1 MPLVA
6 WSQKYSVNIRDIDEQ
21 HKALIGMINDLH
33 DALKKGEGRRAA
45 SEILQKMIEYAAM
58 HFSFEEKYMLR
69 YDYPDFPS
77 HKERHMSFV
86 EQVLGFQR
94 DLDEG
99 RAAVPL
105 EVMKFLMEWLL
116 EHIKQVDMKYGPFL
130 NDRGVR

>member
-6 WSQKYSVNIRDIDEQ
+6 WSQNYSVNIREIDEQ

-45 SEILQKMIEYAAM
+45 TKTLQKMIEYAAM
-58 HFSFEEKYMLR
+58 HFSLEEEYMLR
-69 YDYPDFPS
+69 YDYPDFLS
-77 HKERHMSFV
+77 HREKHKSFV

-94 DLDEG
+94 ELDEG

-105 EVMKFLMEWLL
+105 EVMKFLMDWLL
-116 EHIKQVDMKYGPFL
+116 EHIKHVDMKYSPFF